1 MPRKEIGEDSHG
13 LLAST
18 AAFDFSPGCVERSKI
33 YANRVQFSRAY
44 AYSYSVVLA
53 LSIFL
58 LVWVIIEN
66 DYPLGH
72 VVKFWVFV
80 ILDSIV
86 TLFVVLEIAVS
97 LLAQG
102 RQNFCM
108 QWSNHADMAVA
119 LLCVVALLLHVL
131 GPAAELD
138 LDIEELESVVLVVR
152 YVAMLARLV
161 LIVRKFRRQARKK
174 TLEVH
179 LDMEE
184 DEPGAELDALPPR
197 PLEDH
202 SVPATA
208 SQRLGKW
215 QERESR
221 EPLTMESCVAR
232 GLDAAALDGCSDVGT
247 ACSAD
252 DVTLSPR

>member
-1 MPRKEIGEDSHG
+1 MVRKERGEDSHG
-13 LLAST
+13 LLTST

-33 YANRVQFSRAY
+33 YANRLQFSRAY
-44 AYSYSVVLA
+44 AYSYSVVLV

-58 LVWVIIEN
+58 LVWVVIEN

-72 VVKFWVFV
+72 AVKFWVFV

-86 TLFVVLEIAVS
+86 TLFVVLEIAAS

-108 QWSNHADMAVA
+108 QWSNRADMAVA

-131 GPAAELD
+131 GPVEELD
-138 LDIEELESVVLVVR
+138 LDVEELESVVLVVR

-179 LDMEE
+179 LDME
-184 DEPGAELDALPPR
+184 DEPDTEMDALPPGA
-197 PLEDH
+197 PAT
-202 SVPATA
+202 ATA
-208 SQRLGKW
+208 SQAGNW

-221 EPLTMESCVAR
+221 EPLTRESSAAR
-232 GLDAAALDGCSDVGT
+232 GLNELDVAVDGSDVGT

-252 DVTLSPR
+252 EISLSPR